1 MSFNG
6 HLRGWLGR
14 AREGRDN
21 PLEGG
26 LAEERLLS
34 ARAERRLLEHTL
46 VERRALLVERRALL
60 VLTIVL
66 ALVAVVL
73 AVFGL
78 TGATVVSSL
87 VSALAGV
94 RLGRLGKDAG

>member
-46 VERRALLVERRALL
+46 VERRALLV
-60 VLTIVL
+60 LTIVL